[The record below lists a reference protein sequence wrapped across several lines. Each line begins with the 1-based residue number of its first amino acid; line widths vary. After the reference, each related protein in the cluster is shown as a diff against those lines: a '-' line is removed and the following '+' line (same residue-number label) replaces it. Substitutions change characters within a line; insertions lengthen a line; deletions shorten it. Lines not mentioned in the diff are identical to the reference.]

1 MSPEVQ
7 RPGWEVGSPTL
18 PWLRAQLSAASW
30 WPHLNTATNRLASI
44 HSLFLSPKLC
54 LRDSSGL
61 LKKVS
66 AARLALTSLPESGIF
81 SSHGGCPL
89 APGVLR
95 SILGLLLVPG
105 PGAYKPNVLFSRQS
119 SVEAKSSDSG
129 HGCFG
134 SYPNPALSNCVIWS
148 KFIKYLC
155 LRFFNYRE
163 NNGTVRIK

>member
-1 MSPEVQ
+1 MPSQLKRPKSPRRSKRVSPEVQ

-66 AARLALTSLPESGIF
+66 AARLALTSLPEFGIF
-81 SSHGGCPL
+81 SHGGVPSGSRSPEEH
-89 APGVLR
+89 PGPATCSWARSLQAKCHQMFFLVDRAVWRLR
-95 SILGLLLVPG
+95 SLTLVM
-105 PGAYKPNVLFSRQS
+105 A
-119 SVEAKSSDSG
+119 
-129 HGCFG
+129 
-134 SYPNPALSNCVIWS
+134 ALVHI
-148 KFIKYLC
+148 
-155 LRFFNYRE
+155 
-163 NNGTVRIK
+163 